1 MVFSKDM
8 YLQKNTIEEIN
19 VNETYQQTKDMFK
32 INNEDSRTVGE
43 ICSKLAIKSLIYV
56 SYFSMGFVLLT
67 LSKYI

>member
-1 MVFSKDM
+1 M
-8 YLQKNTIEEIN
+8 YLQKNTIEKIN

>member
-1 MVFSKDM
+1 M
-8 YLQKNTIEEIN
+8 YLQKNTIKEIN

>member
-1 MVFSKDM
+1 M

-67 LSKYI
+67 SSKYI